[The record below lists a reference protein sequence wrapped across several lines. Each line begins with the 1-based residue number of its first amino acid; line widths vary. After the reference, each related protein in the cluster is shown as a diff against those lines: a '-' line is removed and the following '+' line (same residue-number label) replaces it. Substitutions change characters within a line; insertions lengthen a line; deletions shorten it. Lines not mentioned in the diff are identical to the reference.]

1 MNHYTSNYRNDII
14 QSYKKEENRKTFWK
28 GYYPPIV
35 TPFTKEGE
43 IDERK
48 IRKEMEICMKAGAN
62 GLSVAGST
70 GEGPT
75 LNDSELVQLIKIAK
89 EYLDKPNLWFAV

>member
-1 MNHYTSNYRNDII
+1 MKNFEGII
-14 QSYKKEENRKTFWK
+14 
-28 GYYPPIV
+28 PPIV
-35 TPFTKEGE
+35 TPFTREGE

-75 LNDSELVQLIKIAK
+75 LNDSDPTVEVNIKPDVGVNPSQEISSIRTICK
-89 EYLDKPNLWFAV
+89 NSFTIQI

>member
-1 MNHYTSNYRNDII
+1 MKNFEGII
-14 QSYKKEENRKTFWK
+14 
-28 GYYPPIV
+28 PPIV

-89 EYLDKPNLWFAV
+89 EYLDKTQPLVCGIMRTCTRDAVNAGIKAK

>member
-1 MNHYTSNYRNDII
+1 MKNFEGII
-14 QSYKKEENRKTFWK
+14 
-28 GYYPPIV
+28 PPIV

-62 GLSVAGST
+62 GLKCSKGHR
-70 GEGPT
+70 
-75 LNDSELVQLIKIAK
+75 AK
-89 EYLDKPNLWFAV
+89 VPH